1 MNISDVIRQIRENS
15 TFLAQSTNGER
26 CCAGAAELAQ
36 IVDKAWL
43 KRPAAYVL
51 PVEDDAEPNISQNGL
66 DQYVTET
73 ISIVLDLP
81 NIADQRGQASS
92 ALVADARKD
101 LFRCLLNWRPA
112 WSTGN
117 QGFSYAGGNL
127 VQMDRERLH
136 WQFRFS
142 LKIFITDEDGWQP
155 PAEQITEISGTLTD
169 PQTGADTPLGFV
181 ISAQEQ
187 AHENLPS
194 GGPNSS

>member
-15 TFLAQSTNGER
+15 TFLAKDPNGER

-43 KRPAAYVL
+43 ARPAAYVL
-51 PVEDDAEPNISQNGL
+51 PVEDDAEGNVSQNGL
-66 DQYVTET
+66 DQDVTQT
-73 ISIVLDLP
+73 ISVVVDLP
-81 NIADQRGQASS
+81 NVADPRGQLSAST
-92 ALVADARKD
+92 LDEARAD

-127 VQMDRERLH
+127 VQMDRQRMH

-142 LKIFITDEDGWQP
+142 LKILITDEDGWQQ
-155 PAEQITEISGTLTD
+155 PAEQITEINGILTD
-169 PQTGADTPLGFV
+169 PQTGEETSLSFAVSNDGANT
-181 ISAQEQ
+181 
-187 AHENLPS
+187 
-194 GGPNSS
+194 

>member
-1 MNISDVIRQIRENS
+1 MNITDVIRQIRENS
-15 TFLAQSTNGER
+15 TFLAQASNGER
-26 CCAGAAELAQ
+26 CCAGAAEFAQ

-51 PVEDDAEPNISQNGL
+51 PVEDDAEANVSQNGL
-66 DQYVTET
+66 DQSVTET

-81 NIADQRGQASS
+81 NVADQRGQASS
-92 ALVADARKD
+92 ALVTQARTD
-101 LFRCLLNWRPA
+101 LFRCLLNWRPD

-142 LKIFITDEDGWQP
+142 LKILITDEDGWQP
-155 PAEQITEISGTLTD
+155 SAEQITEISGTLID

-181 ISAQEQ
+181 VSAQEQ
-187 AHENLPS
+187 AHENLPGS
-194 GGPNSS
+194 GPNSS